1 VVYLWNMLYA
11 CRIGRYTTKHYNGEK
26 ELSGI
31 EIVHHR
37 FLIRIKE
44 SDRMDWVEND
54 FSSLEDLFFNLAYI
68 LTTKRIDKITIEKFE
83 VVLERDSRY
92 FVV

>member
-1 VVYLWNMLYA
+1 M
-11 CRIGRYTTKHYNGEK
+11 
-26 ELSGI
+26 SGI